1 MRWQGLPRRAPAGQ
15 GVWSFSF
22 SSGWYLRSKIR
33 KKRIIK
39 TKIRIFASQKHN
51 NLSQNT
57 SSYQLRDINPRI
69 FWDSDL
75 SVLDYE
81 KNAPL
86 IIQRVLEYGDL
97 SDWYA
102 IKKHYGLDR
111 IVSISKNLR
120 SLDAVAVTW
129 LCCLSNARMEDFRC
143 YRIAQSSPTPWNS

>member
-1 MRWQGLPRRAPAGQ
+1 MATKA
-15 GVWSFSF
+15 
-22 SSGWYLRSKIR
+22 R
-33 KKRIIK
+33 KKHIII
-39 TKIRIFASQKHN
+39 TKFHIFASLKHN
-51 NLSQNT
+51 NLSQNI
-57 SSYQLRDINPRI
+57 SSYQLNDINPRI
-69 FWDSDL
+69 FWDLDL

-111 IVSISKNLR
+111 IVSISKSLR

-143 YRIAQSSPTPWNS
+143 YRIAQLNPTPWNS